1 MWGLEIDKW
10 ISFPFVK
17 SFQSQQSRGKAH
29 LPSSSMVRSSSL
41 AETRSSNSSWVGER
55 PLVCSEYLQRG
66 FCQHFQS
73 SCFRIFDQHL
83 QLIASV
89 CIDIV
94 YKPKQM
100 RIIVLFLVL
109 FADLEGHLPNN
120 LNWTN
125 TWPVSR
131 NHVIKIDWL
140 WTFLYSLAPCH
151 LYFFWVLLYRLKISS
166 FVHFPCSEYFLMEP
180 CVTCFTSL
188 KKSALLFFSDRSGL
202 RQGSSSEW
210 KKPRSPVEEDEH
222 EEDLVPLLDAVLGEA
237 LDQRQARPQVAL
249 VHLDGRSQMLIFLC
263 SVDVEI

>member
-55 PLVCSEYLQRG
+55 PLVCSEYLQGR

-125 TWPVSR
+125 TWSVSR
-131 NHVIKIDWL
+131 NHVITIDWL

-151 LYFFWVLLYRLKISS
+151 LLYRLKTDS
-166 FVHFPCSEYFLMEP
+166 F
-180 CVTCFTSL
+180 
-188 KKSALLFFSDRSGL
+188 ALSMSWIL
-202 RQGSSSEW
+202 
-210 KKPRSPVEEDEH
+210 P
-222 EEDLVPLLDAVLGEA
+222 
-237 LDQRQARPQVAL
+237 
-249 VHLDGRSQMLIFLC
+249 
-263 SVDVEI
+263 

>member
-41 AETRSSNSSWVGER
+41 AETRSSSSSWVGER
-55 PLVCSEYLQRG
+55 PLVCSEYLQGG
-66 FCQHFQS
+66 FFQHFQS

-125 TWPVSR
+125 TWSVSR
-131 NHVIKIDWL
+131 NHVITIDWL

-151 LYFFWVLLYRLKISS
+151 LYFFCSIVWKPIRLY
-166 FVHFPCSEYFLMEP
+166 FPCPEYFLMEP
-180 CVTCFTSL
+180 AASPVSPPW
-188 KKSALLFFSDRSGL
+188 RS
-202 RQGSSSEW
+202 RRCCSSPIAQDWDKGGPSSQW

-249 VHLDGRSQMLIFLC
+249 VHLAHP
-263 SVDVEI
+263 

>member
-55 PLVCSEYLQRG
+55 PLVCSEYLQGG

-125 TWPVSR
+125 IWPVSR
-131 NHVIKIDWL
+131 NYVITINCL
-140 WTFLYSLAPCH
+140 WTFSVFTCTLSFVLFLCSALSFENWFVCTFHVLNIFLGNQLPH
-151 LYFFWVLLYRLKISS
+151 LFHLLEEVGVVVLLRSLRT
-166 FVHFPCSEYFLMEP
+166 E
-180 CVTCFTSL
+180 TS
-188 KKSALLFFSDRSGL
+188 KDH
-202 RQGSSSEW
+202 
-210 KKPRSPVEEDEH
+210 DH
-222 EEDLVPLLDAVLGEA
+222 N
-237 LDQRQARPQVAL
+237 
-249 VHLDGRSQMLIFLC
+249 GRSQDHL
-263 SVDVEI
+263 